1 MSKELPLGYIECEY
15 IYTDGTQYIDTGFIP
30 SSETR
35 AVLDIEPTADVV
47 VGSGAAGVFGSRGNG
62 TTNAINYFAIMANRS
77 SQYRSDFGSNTSVLI
92 TVSPF
97 QQRVTMDKNSNVVTI
112 NGESASVAWTSWTGL
127 YPIYIFRVN
136 NNGSPTSAQFFG
148 KLYKCQLYNN
158 GTLERDYVPCVNNE
172 GVYGL
177 WDKVYGVF
185 VTSADPAHPL
195 TGKWASPKTLAV
207 SLSEIRHRM
216 LAAIAPKIAIPN
228 NEIWY
233 TLEGT
238 GVVYPDD
245 TGVFGATLVSNT
257 IVGDKGIL
265 KFDGD
270 VTKVGNRAF
279 LRCDYTSILLPKSVT
294 SIGNQAFYECDYLVD
309 VNIPNEVTSIGSY
322 AFYNCNQ
329 LKSDIV
335 IPNGITFISSYTFQ
349 GCRSLTKIVLPDTIT
364 QIYAYAFSGCK
375 KLIDIRIPDGVKV
388 IDTYAFHNTGITNIV
403 IPKGVTKINNMSFY
417 YCSNLKEITIHDGI
431 TQIGQSAF
439 MNCSSLQRIYCE
451 RKTPPTGGPYMF
463 DDISSNAII
472 YVPAGSGNAYK
483 TAQYWSNY
491 ASMIVEM

>member
-1 MSKELPLGYIECEY
+1 MRRRFMILRG
-15 IYTDGTQYIDTGFIP
+15 G
-30 SSETR
+30 
-35 AVLDIEPTADVV
+35 
-47 VGSGAAGVFGSRGNG
+47 GV
-62 TTNAINYFAIMANRS
+62 
-77 SQYRSDFGSNTSVLI
+77 
-92 TVSPF
+92 
-97 QQRVTMDKNSNVVTI
+97 
-112 NGESASVAWTSWTGL
+112 E
-127 YPIYIFRVN
+127 
-136 NNGSPTSAQFFG
+136 
-148 KLYKCQLYNN
+148 
-158 GTLERDYVPCVNNE
+158 VP
-172 GVYGL
+172 
-177 WDKVYGVF
+177 
-185 VTSADPAHPL
+185 
-195 TGKWASPKTLAV
+195 
-207 SLSEIRHRM
+207 
-216 LAAIAPKIAIPN
+216 PN

-335 IPNGITFISSYTFQ
+335 IPNGITSISSCTFQ

-375 KLIDIRIPDGVKV
+375 KLIDIRIPDGVKN

-403 IPKGVTKINNMSFY
+403 IPKGVTKINNMAFY

-491 ASMIVEM
+491 ASMIVEMI